1 MFHPLLARQL
11 KKVGVAET
19 QLPTTESWE
28 NLLERI
34 SRAYTDA
41 DQERYLLE
49 RSLTISSQEMQEVYE
64 RLRQSE
70 TRYALAAQGANDGLW
85 DWNLITNEI
94 YFSPRWK
101 EILGYE
107 KQMESDA
114 PLFWL
119 DRIHADD
126 RLKVEAALAAHIE
139 GNTRHFSNEHRVM
152 HSDGHYRWVLSRG
165 LAVRDE
171 QNVAIRLAGSLTDIT
186 EHKAAENKL
195 QHDAHHDALTGL
207 PNRAKLMDRLAR
219 SLERNKH
226 NNNYI
231 FAVLFI
237 DLDRFKIINDSLGHL
252 AGDKL
257 LHCITKRLIDVT
269 RPDDMVARLGG
280 DEFVVLLDN
289 LKEKQQVA
297 SIAARV
303 LTHISEPIDLNGEEV
318 YTTASIGVAFASPV
332 YERAE
337 TLLRDADIAMYR
349 AKSAGKARFEIFD
362 PEMHT
367 RAVSLLHLEND
378 LRRAIQRNELLL
390 HYQPIVSLENGEMIG
405 FEALARW
412 HHPQRGTIPPNEFI
426 PVAED
431 TGLIIPIGEWVLREA
446 CRQMRAW
453 EAMYET
459 ISPLMISVNLSGR
472 QLEQH
477 DLVEMIEAVLAETEM
492 NPNCLRLEI
501 TESIIMQNAE
511 KAIEKIARIRALG
524 IRISIDDF
532 GTGYSSLSYLHRFPI
547 DTLKVDR
554 SFINSINDDT
564 ENSEIVRSIIMLAH
578 NLGIEVIAEGVE
590 TREQLNYLQEIKCG
604 YGQGYYYSRPV
615 NSHRAADLIKKL
627 LKLHSEADEED
638 QPDNVLF
645 YPSAAA

>member
-1 MFHPLLARQL
+1 MYHPLLERQL
-11 KKVGVAET
+11 KKAGVAKT
-19 QLPTTESWE
+19 QLDSSESWGK
-28 NLLERI
+28 LLERI

-41 DQERYLLE
+41 DHERYLLE

-85 DWNLITNEI
+85 DWNLVTNEV

-107 KQMESDA
+107 KQMESDT
-114 PLFWL
+114 PVFWL
-119 DRIHADD
+119 DRIHEDD
-126 RLKVEAALAAHIE
+126 RLKVESALAAHIE
-139 GNTRHFSNEHRVM
+139 GNTRHFSNEHRVL
-152 HSDGHYRWVLSRG
+152 HSDGQYRWVLSRG
-165 LAVRDE
+165 LAVRNE

-207 PNRAKLMDRLAR
+207 PNRAMLMERLSR
-219 SLERNKH
+219 SLERTKH
-226 NNNYI
+226 NNNYL
-231 FAVLFI
+231 FAILFI

-257 LHCITKRLIDVT
+257 LHCITKRLIEVT
-269 RPDDMVARLGG
+269 RPEDMVARLGG
-280 DEFVVLLDN
+280 DEFVVLLES
-289 LKEKQQVA
+289 LKEKNQVA

-303 LTHISEPIDLNGEEV
+303 LKHISAPIDLGGDEV

-349 AKSAGKARFEIFD
+349 AKTAGKARFEIFD

-453 EAMYET
+453 EMMYEAMP
-459 ISPLMISVNLSGR
+459 PLMISVNLSGR
-472 QLEQH
+472 QLEQP

-492 NPNCLRLEI
+492 NPNYLRLEI

-511 KAIEKIARIRALG
+511 KTIEKIERIRALG

-590 TREQLNYLQEIKCG
+590 TREQLNYLQEMKCG

-627 LKLHSEADEED
+627 LKLQGDADEED